1 MISRCE
7 GCTRINFEESRHDAR
22 LQDAPS
28 HGLAFP
34 VALALL
40 AVARP
45 HYAGASP
52 VSFNFTGTVSET
64 NISGV
69 NVGDPFSGTVSYDTS
84 LVADPPPDPSS
95 PPPWKFYE
103 APAGSNLISVQFK
116 VGSQTFGVDNPDSSS
131 ALVAHNYSFP
141 DGSPPIDF
149 LVVSQSDALAEK
161 QLSVAFNMSGPA
173 FPSDDL
179 PTVFDLSKLDPAQ
192 SGFAYYDSTQVDAN
206 TSSAVLKGS
215 ITSLTAA
222 TVPEP
227 STLAVLRWRS
237 SAMGSGV

>member
-1 MISRCE
+1 MTL
-7 GCTRINFEESRHDAR
+7 GCMMRPT
-22 LQDAPS
+22 Q
-28 HGLAFP
+28 GLAFP

-40 AVARP
+40 AVVRP
-45 HYAGASP
+45 GYAGASP
-52 VSFNFTGTVSET
+52 VSLNFAGTVSET

-69 NVGDPFSGTVSYDTS
+69 NVGDSFSGTLSYDTS
-84 LVADPPPDPSS
+84 LVPEPPSDPSD
-95 PPPWKFYE
+95 PLPVKFYE
-103 APAGSNLISVQFK
+103 VPAGSNLISVQLK

-131 ALVAHNYSFP
+131 ALVAHNYSAP
-141 DGSPPIDF
+141 GSAPPIDF
-149 LVVSQSDALAEK
+149 LVVSQSDALSEK
-161 QLSVAFNMSGPA
+161 QISVAFNMLGPA

-227 STLAVLRWRS
+227 STLAVCTLAIVGYGLARLNGRKS
-237 SAMGSGV
+237 IA